1 MAKRNALKE
10 KCYAFA
16 IRVIRLSK
24 FLKEEKCEY
33 VFSKQ
38 IV

>member
-1 MAKRNALKE
+1 MAKRNVLKE
-10 KCYAFA
+10 KSYAFA
-16 IRVIRLSK
+16 ISVIRLSK